1 MTSEVIEMT
10 LGFAIK
16 VILEVLV
23 VMLIAYGIW
32 NEEKLVAFEE
42 ELFPVLRFCFNKYIL
57 KKNVRTKKAPV
68 RRRAAL
74 RVISGRKHENDS
86 VSSVA

>member
-1 MTSEVIEMT
+1 MT

-42 ELFPVLRFCFNKYIL
+42 ELFPVLKFCFNKYIL
-57 KKNVRTKKAPV
+57 KKNVRTKKTPV
-68 RRRAAL
+68 RRKAAIK
-74 RVISGRKHENDS
+74 VISGRKHENDS